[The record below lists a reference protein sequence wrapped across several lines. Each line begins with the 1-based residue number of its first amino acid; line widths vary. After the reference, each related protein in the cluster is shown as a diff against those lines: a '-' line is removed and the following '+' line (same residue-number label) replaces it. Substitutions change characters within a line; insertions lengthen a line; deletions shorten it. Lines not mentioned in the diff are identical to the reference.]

1 MAKVPTADTAQRV
14 LTAGGP
20 VTANNQK
27 ISWPLEESAAQQLI
41 LLYSKSITLSL
52 GKVH

>member
-1 MAKVPTADTAQRV
+1 MAKVPTADTAEPV

-20 VTANNQK
+20 V
-27 ISWPLEESAAQQLI
+27 LEESAAQQLI

-52 GKVH
+52 DKVH